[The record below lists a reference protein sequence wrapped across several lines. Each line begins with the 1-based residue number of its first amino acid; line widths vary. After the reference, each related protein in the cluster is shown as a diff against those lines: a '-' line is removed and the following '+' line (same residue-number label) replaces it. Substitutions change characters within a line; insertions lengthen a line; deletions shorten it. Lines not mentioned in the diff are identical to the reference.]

1 MARRVIWAPRAR
13 YDIHLAR
20 EYISRDSP
28 AAARKFVRAVIQ
40 AGRSLAEF
48 SERGRVVPELGEPG
62 VREVFVS
69 RYRVI
74 YEVFE
79 DRIAMLRV
87 IHGRRDL
94 FAAWGREHSEE

>member
-1 MARRVIWAPRAR
+1 MAGREAEAR

-28 AAARKFVRAVIQ
+28 EAARKFVRAVIQ
-40 AGRSLAEF
+40 AGRSLAEL
-48 SERGRVVPELGEPG
+48 SERGRVVPELSEPG
-62 VREVFVS
+62 VRELFVS

-79 DRIAMLRV
+79 DRVAMLRV

-94 FAAWGREHSEE
+94 LTAWGRAQPEE